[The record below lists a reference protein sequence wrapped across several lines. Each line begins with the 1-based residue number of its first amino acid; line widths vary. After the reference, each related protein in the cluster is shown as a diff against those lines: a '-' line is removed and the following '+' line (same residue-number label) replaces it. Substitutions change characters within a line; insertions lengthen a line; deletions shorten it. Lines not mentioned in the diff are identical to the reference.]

1 MSAPSPLPTRP
12 RSTRIKR
19 ATSPAAA
26 ILSSKKKK
34 NAPATATSSD
44 AGTVEPEP
52 STQVTLAPAAT
63 VVAAAVVEISTP
75 TQQLV
80 TPSLQLPEIPQRP
93 VLPFKDA
100 NFTLSSKGVTAN
112 KKARAW
118 KTLKQITSAEKS
130 LPWRP
135 DEATYSS
142 IDAPPSLKPAKK
154 YSDLSGFP
162 AKYTDPQTKL
172 RYSDT
177 EEFSRTRMLPA
188 DIITGLLTLRKAN
201 PELQ

>member
-63 VVAAAVVEISTP
+63 VVAAAVEISIT

-80 TPSLQLPEIPQRP
+80 TPSPQLPEIPQRP
-93 VLPFKDA
+93 ILPFKDA